1 MTAPPPNPAAL
12 VQAAQQQTMVNRYLY
27 LKQVALGKL
36 IQQAK
41 QV

>member
-1 MTAPPPNPAAL
+1 MTTPLPNPAAL

>member
-1 MTAPPPNPAAL
+1 MTTPPPNPAAL
-12 VQAAQQQTMVNRYLY
+12 VQAAQQQTLVNRYLH

-36 IQQAK
+36 LQQAK

>member
-1 MTAPPPNPAAL
+1 MTTPPPNPAAL

>member
-1 MTAPPPNPAAL
+1 MTTPPPNPAAL

-36 IQQAK
+36 LQQAK